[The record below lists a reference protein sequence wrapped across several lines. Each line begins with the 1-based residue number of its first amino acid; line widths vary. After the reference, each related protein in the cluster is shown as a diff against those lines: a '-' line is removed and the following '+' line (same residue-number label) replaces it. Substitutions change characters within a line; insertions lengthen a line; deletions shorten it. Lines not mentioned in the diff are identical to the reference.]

1 MKWFYHY
8 PRGPRSGP
16 GSAVPVRHHLID
28 PIRPTRGH
36 IAISPHSGLYAMPSL
51 CGSAEATR
59 EWFRAFAACSFLTC
73 RPLRPRGVRTSHCP
87 ISRCRHGL
95 RHGLIGSTLPKPPA
109 IRFAR
114 GSNFG
119 AYWFAFATACQS
131 ARLPLSDQT
140 RTAPG
145 APEAFTS
152 RLSDGSVTLPA
163 AGYDY
168 DIDWT
173 PMSAGLAP
181 AGTAASFAALAR
193 MERSAIRG
201 RRVQLPRRLFRDV
214 RGRRTNRLPDYPHDE
229 EQRSTIRHNHDQ
241 RHDDRCTKN
250 NIVGKQAQ
258 KRKKPRECGYDFAEK
273 GRPKLHEGGHTCQ
286 PHDRAYEVCAER
298 QPMMLFR
305 H

>member
-140 RTAPG
+140 RIAPS

-152 RLSDGSVTLPA
+152 RLSAGSVTLPA

-193 MERSAIRG
+193 MERSEIRG
-201 RRVQLPRRLFRDV
+201 QHFKQLQA
-214 RGRRTNRLPDYPHDE
+214 PDYG
-229 EQRSTIRHNHDQ
+229 T
-241 RHDDRCTKN
+241 
-250 NIVGKQAQ
+250 A
-258 KRKKPRECGYDFAEK
+258 K
-273 GRPKLHEGGHTCQ
+273 GRSLHPGYARRYFAPAGG
-286 PHDRAYEVCAER
+286 R
-298 QPMMLFR
+298 
-305 H
+305 